1 MAVTRIADLAEYV
14 AGRCRIYDAAFEA
27 DITRLRARH
36 GTGPVI
42 EALRLLEQHAANP
55 DQGDRDGHKH
65 AVLDGVAQTLTIFP
79 RPRLP

>member
-1 MAVTRIADLAEYV
+1 MAVTRIADLAEYL

-36 GTGPVI
+36 GAGPVI
-42 EALRLLEQHAANP
+42 EALRLLEQHAASP

-65 AVLDGVAQTLTIFP
+65 AVQDGVDRTLTR
-79 RPRLP
+79 RP

>member
-1 MAVTRIADLAEYV
+1 MAVIRIADLAEYV
-14 AGRCRIYDAAFEA
+14 AGRCQIYDASFEA

-36 GTGPVI
+36 DAGPAI

-55 DQGDRDGHKH
+55 DQ
-65 AVLDGVAQTLTIFP
+65 DGVAQTLTIFP